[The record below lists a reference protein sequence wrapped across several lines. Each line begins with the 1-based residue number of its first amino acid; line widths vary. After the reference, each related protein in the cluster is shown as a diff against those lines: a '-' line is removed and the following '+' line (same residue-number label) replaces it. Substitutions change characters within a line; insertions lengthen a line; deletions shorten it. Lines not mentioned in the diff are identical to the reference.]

1 MLEFLKDFPIGKAIS
16 IVVLVVV
23 CLFAIKLILALFDK
37 FVKKSKMALIIY
49 KILRIAIKALLLF
62 VAVIIVLGSLGISVS
77 SLVAALSVVG
87 VAFSLAI
94 QGFLSNVF
102 GGIQII
108 SNKPFTIGDYVD
120 AGGES
125 GVVREVGLFY
135 TKLDTPDNKLVQVP
149 NSAIANSNII
159 NYSSAENRR
168 VDISVSVSYD
178 DEVEKVKE
186 VLTQLLCDTPLV
198 VRGEGLEP
206 EVHVNA
212 YNENDIN
219 YTVRAWCKSSD
230 YWAVYFGILD
240 SVKPTLDKEGIKIT
254 YPPCKCSYGL
264 INKNMNQQ
272 GFVLADFYISL

>member
-37 FVKKSKMALIIY
+37 FVKKSKMDLIIY

-125 GVVREVGLFY
+125 GVVR
-135 TKLDTPDNKLVQVP
+135 
-149 NSAIANSNII
+149 
-159 NYSSAENRR
+159 
-168 VDISVSVSYD
+168 
-178 DEVEKVKE
+178 
-186 VLTQLLCDTPLV
+186 
-198 VRGEGLEP
+198 
-206 EVHVNA
+206 
-212 YNENDIN
+212 
-219 YTVRAWCKSSD
+219 
-230 YWAVYFGILD
+230 
-240 SVKPTLDKEGIKIT
+240 
-254 YPPCKCSYGL
+254 
-264 INKNMNQQ
+264 
-272 GFVLADFYISL
+272 

>member
-1 MLEFLKDFPIGKAIS
+1 M
-16 IVVLVVV
+16 
-23 CLFAIKLILALFDK
+23 
-37 FVKKSKMALIIY
+37 
-49 KILRIAIKALLLF
+49 
-62 VAVIIVLGSLGISVS
+62 
-77 SLVAALSVVG
+77 
-87 VAFSLAI
+87 
-94 QGFLSNVF
+94 
-102 GGIQII
+102 
-108 SNKPFTIGDYVD
+108 
-120 AGGES
+120 
-125 GVVREVGLFY
+125 FY

-254 YPPCKCSYGL
+254 YPHV
-264 INKNMNQQ
+264 NVHM
-272 GFVLADFYISL
+272 V